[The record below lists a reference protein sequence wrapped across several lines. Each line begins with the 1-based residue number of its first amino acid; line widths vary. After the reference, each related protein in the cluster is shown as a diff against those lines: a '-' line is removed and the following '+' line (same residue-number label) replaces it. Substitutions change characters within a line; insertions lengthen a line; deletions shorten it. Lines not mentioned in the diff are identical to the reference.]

1 MRRLL
6 KNVFNKYEDRFA
18 LVGNNSPLSAG
29 SHRKISI
36 NGIRQ
41 LYRQI
46 PPTIIKAI
54 KKHIDILIREG
65 VIEELSIMYYR
76 PIVLVKKILRIKN
89 VCGLP

>member
-41 LYRQI
+41 LYR
-46 PPTIIKAI
+46 
-54 KKHIDILIREG
+54 
-65 VIEELSIMYYR
+65 
-76 PIVLVKKILRIKN
+76 
-89 VCGLP
+89 